1 MSGIEQVPLNCL
13 FMNEKRIKAV
23 IFDID
28 DTLFDMN
35 TKTFIASA
43 IIALKQ
49 LQKNGIIVIL
59 ATGRPPQTAT
69 AIHEQGV
76 YPDYIVCTNG
86 HIILDGQGKII
97 EAKTFSKELVQE
109 VYDYCIQNGIGLLW
123 KYPDLTYEYIHD
135 DVFENFYNKTKDSRK
150 KVVLNDQKQ
159 HLLREPNGGCIG
171 SSVIKAN
178 AFNARFAKRCVAVK
192 IDDRSS
198 DLLLYGV
205 NKLSAVKEVLDHN
218 GISFDECVGFGDNNN
233 DIEILS
239 KTGIGVAMGNSSRE
253 LKEIAN
259 IVTDDIND
267 DGVYKALV
275 KLQLI

>member
-1 MSGIEQVPLNCL
+1 MT
-13 FMNEKRIKAV
+13 EKKIKAA

-35 TKTFIASA
+35 TKTFIPSA

-49 LQKNGIIVIL
+49 LQENGIIVIL
-59 ATGRPPQTAT
+59 ATGRPPQTAR

-76 YPDYIVCTNG
+76 HPDYIVCTNG
-86 HIILDGQGKII
+86 HIILDSKGNII

-109 VYDYCIQNGIGLLW
+109 VYDYCIQNNIGLLW

-150 KVVLNDQKQ
+150 KVVFDDQKQ
-159 HLLREPNGGCIG
+159 HLLREPNGGCLG
-171 SSVIKAN
+171 STILQAN
-178 AFNARFAKRCVAVK
+178 AFNAKFARRCVAIK

-205 NKLSAVKEVLDHN
+205 NKLSAVKEVLDLN
-218 GISFDECVGFGDNNN
+218 RIDFDECVGFGDNNN

-239 KTGIGVAMGNSSRE
+239 ETGISVAMGNGSKE
-253 LKEIAN
+253 LKEKVDF
-259 IVTDDIND
+259 VTDDIND

-275 KLQLI
+275 KLGLI